1 MTNLPSDAASLEE
14 VSENR
19 VDDDRVDRD
28 AQSGAQ
34 VDIDEPHRSGSWGK
48 FLLAKTSG
56 ALVSLVMVV
65 FLGFFA
71 FRILP
76 GDPLRMLTADRRV
89 TPEQLDAMRAQYGLD
104 QPLIVQFWN
113 YVKGLFTGDL
123 GYSYTYGQ
131 DVSSLIA
138 ERVLPTLLL
147 TGTAAGIAIVLG
159 LAIGQRAA
167 WRRGSLY
174 DGFNVGLALTLWS
187 VPTFWLGLLLLMVFG
202 GTLGWFPTG
211 GMVTAG
217 STATGLELVLDV
229 LHHLAL
235 PALAMGAV
243 SYAHY
248 LLVMR
253 ASLLEEL
260 HQDYLTTAKAKGLRN
275 ELVRK
280 RHALPNALL
289 PTVTLI
295 FLTIGGLIGG
305 AVTVE
310 TIFSWPGL
318 GHLTFSA
325 LSRQDYPILQGT
337 FVVFSVIVLIANF
350 LADIAYRLI
359 DPRLRTS

>member
-1 MTNLPSDAASLEE
+1 MTNLAPDPMSLDVVQDKLKTPPDQPAPDAI
-14 VSENR
+14 
-19 VDDDRVDRD
+19 D
-28 AQSGAQ
+28 Q
-34 VDIDEPHRSGSWGK
+34 DEPRRGTSWGK
-48 FLLAKTSG
+48 FILAKASG

-76 GDPLRMLTADRRV
+76 GDPLRMMTADRRV
-89 TPEQLDAMRAQYGLD
+89 SPEQLEAMRAEYGLD
-104 QPLIVQFWN
+104 QPLFVQFID
-113 YVKGLFTGDL
+113 YVKGLFTGSL

-131 DVSSLIA
+131 DVTVLIG
-138 ERVLPTLLL
+138 ERLLPTLLL

-167 WRRGSLY
+167 WRRGSAY
-174 DGFNVGLALTLWS
+174 DGMQVGIALTLWS
-187 VPTFWLGLLLLMVFG
+187 IPTFWLGLLLLMVFG

-211 GMVTAG
+211 GMVSPG
-217 STATGLELVLDV
+217 STATGIDYVLDV
-229 LHHLAL
+229 VHHLFL
-235 PALAMGAV
+235 PALSMGAV

-260 HQDYLTTAKAKGLRN
+260 HQDYLKTAKAKGLRN

-280 RHALPNALL
+280 RHAIPNALL

-318 GHLTFSA
+318 GHLTFRA
-325 LSRQDYPILQGT
+325 LQTQDFPILQGT
-337 FVVFSVIVLIANF
+337 FVVFSVIVLITNF
-350 LADIAYRLI
+350 LADIAYRII

>member
-1 MTNLPSDAASLEE
+1 MTNLAPDAATLEAA
-14 VSENR
+14 SEPPAGGNS
-19 VDDDRVDRD
+19 DDTTGV
-28 AQSGAQ
+28 
-34 VDIDEPHRSGSWGK
+34 DEPKRGGSWGR
-48 FLLAKTSG
+48 FLLAKASG

-89 TPEQLDAMRAQYGLD
+89 SPEQLEAMRSQYGLD
-104 QPLIVQFWN
+104 QPLIVQFFD

-131 DVSSLIA
+131 EVTTLIG
-138 ERVLPTLLL
+138 ERLIPTLLL

-159 LAIGQRAA
+159 LTIGQRAA
-167 WRRGSLY
+167 WRRGSAY
-174 DGFNVGLALTLWS
+174 DGFHVGLALTLWS
-187 VPTFWLGLLLLMVFG
+187 VPTFWLGLLLLMIFG

-217 STATGLELVLDV
+217 STATGLDYVLDV
-229 LHHLAL
+229 AHHLFL
-235 PALAMGAV
+235 PALSMGAV

-260 HQDYLTTAKAKGLRN
+260 HQDYLKTASAKGLRN
-275 ELVRK
+275 ELVRR
-280 RHALPNALL
+280 RHAIPNAML

-318 GHLTFSA
+318 GHLTFRA
-325 LSRQDYPILQGT
+325 LATQDFPILQGT
-337 FVVFSVIVLIANF
+337 FVVFSVIVLITNF
-350 LADIAYRLI
+350 LADIAYRII

>member
-1 MTNLPSDAASLEE
+1 MSDLAPDATAVEEISDKGKPADGKGAPAA
-14 VSENR
+14 
-19 VDDDRVDRD
+19 
-28 AQSGAQ
+28 
-34 VDIDEPHRSGSWGK
+34 DIDEPRRGGSWGK
-48 FLLAKTSG
+48 FLLHKLSG
-56 ALVSLVMVV
+56 ALVSLILVV
-65 FLGFFA
+65 ILGFFA

-76 GDPLRMLTADRRV
+76 GDPVRMLTADRRV
-89 TPEQLDAMRAQYGLD
+89 TPEQLASMRAEFGLD
-104 QPLIVQFWN
+104 QPLIVQFFN

-131 DVSSLIA
+131 PVLELIG

-147 TGTAAGIAIVLG
+147 TGTAAGIAIILG
-159 LAIGQRAA
+159 LSIGQRAA
-167 WRRGSLY
+167 WKRGSLY

-202 GTLGWFPTG
+202 GSLGWFPTG
-211 GMVTAG
+211 GMVTPG
-217 STATGLELVLDV
+217 TSATGLNLVLDV
-229 LHHLAL
+229 LHHLTL

-318 GHLTFSA
+318 GHLTFTA
-325 LSRQDYPILQGT
+325 LARQDFPILQGT
-337 FVVFSVIVLIANF
+337 FVVFSVIVLITNL
-350 LADIAYRLI
+350 LADIAYRII